1 MPASRLQRSYS
12 LGEKREL
19 LIKFD
24 ALGWSSRKFCAEF
37 LVPRATWARWRKLRA
52 KLTTTQ
58 RNLKRRS
65 LSGQGKT
72 IIPFKNEL
80 LAFMKDVRREEHILT
95 SMHMVTYMKTHH
107 KQWLDQYKATKK
119 DPYKAILGLCQAFAR
134 RHRFSQRV
142 PCHSKMR
149 EPDLVLVGDEF
160 AAKFWGKYSD
170 YRPHDIINV
179 DETAVYY
186 DMPPCKIWAE
196 IGGSSKTDKTQ
207 KHSDRITAVLSCRAD
222 GMWLHFLV

>member
-1 MPASRLQRSYS
+1 
-12 LGEKREL
+12 
-19 LIKFD
+19 
-24 ALGWSSRKFCAEF
+24 
-37 LVPRATWARWRKLRA
+37 KL
-52 KLTTTQ
+52 TQ

-65 LSGQGKT
+65 LGGQGAKR

-80 LAFMKDVRREEHILT
+80 LAFMKDVRREEHIFT
-95 SMHMVTYMKTHH
+95 SMHMVTYMKMHH

-119 DPYKAILGLCQAFAR
+119 DLDKAILGLCQAFAR

-142 PCHSKMR
+142 PCDSKMR
-149 EPDLVLVGDEF
+149 EPELVHVRDEF

-186 DMPPCKIWAE
+186 DMPPGKIWAE
-196 IGGSSKTDKTQ
+196 IGGSLRTDKTQ
-207 KHSDRITAVLSCRAD
+207 KQSDRITAVLSCRAD
-222 GMWLHFLV
+222 GMWLLF